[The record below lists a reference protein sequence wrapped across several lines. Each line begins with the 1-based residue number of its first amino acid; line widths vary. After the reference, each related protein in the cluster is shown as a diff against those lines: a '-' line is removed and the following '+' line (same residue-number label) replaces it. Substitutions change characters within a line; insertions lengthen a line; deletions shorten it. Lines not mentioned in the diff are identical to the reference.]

1 MQMRVPLSG
10 RVPGRSST
18 LILFTTFSLALP
30 VVAQVP
36 TSLALIE
43 PPPTPL
49 MHDAAPAAQLGFR
62 PVVGQE
68 RYYDIHSKG
77 VAGVNFEAIA
87 AQVSPSSKG
96 PARGKM
102 QDHRFDITARLG
114 MRVLAQVGDEWS
126 LAMRLEDVR
135 YEVDGQ
141 VEQRT
146 TPLQTAFLVRASSR
160 GELRTFEFPVHFPQ
174 EGQLAIRSLVEP
186 LQVVF
191 TNTGKDEWTVGERT
205 AAGNSTVHYRVRGID
220 EDARVAQISREVTAA
235 RRSISGGVALME
247 QTKLN
252 TRVDASTGL
261 IEWALDGS
269 GLTRISLREKTT
281 SIESRQPI
289 ATSDTSFTA
298 ARVLTPVEGLPTSLE
313 AMQDK
318 LTDPTLARAQFYKV
332 PGYVESELEGVTWDE
347 AIAFYMQRIGP
358 EAPATVN
365 LMKFYLRKYPA
376 RAQDL
381 AEALNEVAKGARTDA
396 LADVVGYGFAAMAA
410 AGHTE
415 AQRVLV
421 KVISEGAWE
430 PLSKEKALDAM
441 LSLEMPEVFV
451 PAAVWNVRQERAQG
465 SSPTRIEDLSIAT
478 NIYGALGNVE
488 LGVPEVTE
496 EVMRKLSQLLQRG
509 DKWEKAR
516 ALVAMGNIRDPD
528 LTLPHAL
535 PYFRSSEEMLRS
547 RAFDCFRHGKTAAA
561 FARFMELYSQ
571 EELVLVQREATF
583 VALTMADSPARNAWA
598 AQLVSTATD
607 RTIRSRAVTMLGRGI
622 ELYPENEGT
631 LRGLLETVRDRET
644 RKAIYAFISLKPRGA
659 K

>member
-1 MQMRVPLSG
+1 MQIRVGIAG
-10 RVPGRSST
+10 RVPVRSSA
-18 LILFTTFSLALP
+18 LILFTTFSVALP
-30 VVAQVP
+30 VAAQVP
-36 TSLALIE
+36 ASIALDD
-43 PPPTPL
+43 PSPSPL
-49 MHDAAPAAQLGFR
+49 MHVAAPGAQLGFR

-77 VAGVNFEAIA
+77 VAGINFEALA
-87 AQVSPSSKG
+87 ARVSPSSTG
-96 PARGKM
+96 PAKGKM
-102 QDHRFDITARLG
+102 QDHRFDVTARLG
-114 MRVLAQVGDEWS
+114 MRVLAQVGDEWHV
-126 LAMRLEDVR
+126 AMRLADVR

-160 GELRTFEFPVHFPQ
+160 GELRSFEFPVHFPQ
-174 EGQLAIRSLVEP
+174 EAQLAIRSLVEP

-191 TNTGKDEWTVGERT
+191 TSAGKDEWMVGERT
-205 AAGNSTVHYRVRGID
+205 AAGHSTVQYRVRGID
-220 EDARVAQISREVTAA
+220 EAARVAQISREVTAA
-235 RRSISGGVALME
+235 RRSLSSGVALME
-247 QTKLN
+247 QTKFN
-252 TRVDASTGL
+252 TRVDSSTGL

-269 GLTRISLREKTT
+269 GLKSISLREKTT
-281 SIESRQPI
+281 SLESRQPI

-298 ARVLTPVEGLPTSLE
+298 TRVLTAVDGLPTTP
-313 AMQDK
+313 AGMQEK

-332 PGYVESELEGVTWDE
+332 PGYLEQELEGVTWEE
-347 AIAFYMQRIGP
+347 AIAFYMQRIGG

-381 AEALNEVAKGARTDA
+381 AEALNEVAKGARTDE
-396 LADVVGYGFAAMAA
+396 LSDVVGYGFAAMAA

-421 KVISEGAWE
+421 KVLSEGVWE

-451 PAAVWNVRQERAQG
+451 PAVVWNVRQERAQG
-465 SSPTRIEDLSIAT
+465 SSPTKIEDLSIAT

-488 LGVPEVTE
+488 LGVPEVTD
-496 EVMRKLSQLLQRG
+496 EVMRKLSQILQRG

-516 ALVAMGNIRDPD
+516 ALVAMGNIRDPS

-535 PYFRSSEEMLRS
+535 PYFHSPEEMLRS
-547 RAFDCFRHGKTAAA
+547 RAFDCFRHGKTDSVFASFAA
-561 FARFMELYSQ
+561 LYLQ
-571 EELVLVQREATF
+571 EETVFVQREATF

-598 AQLVSTATD
+598 AELVRTSTD

-622 ELYPENEGT
+622 ELHPENEGT
-631 LRGLLETVRDRET
+631 LRELLGTVRDRET